1 MVNEILVNNYESKYN
16 FNADTSKCIKGSP
29 GFVLVELTSLD
40 KAPHEGPVC
49 CTYILL
55 IKI

>member
-16 FNADTSKCIKGSP
+16 FNADTSKFIKGSP

-40 KAPHEGPVC
+40 KAPGEGPVH
-49 CTYILL
+49 CTYIIL
-55 IKI
+55 IEV